1 MEHQPTVESAQGSS
15 DRSFGFVFAIVFA
28 LLGLWPLLGGAAMRL
43 WALAL
48 SGLFLACAVLRP
60 ALLGPLNR
68 VWYRFGMLLHAIVS
82 PVALGVIFFIGIVPV
97 GLIMRAVGR
106 RPLNLAFD
114 RDAQSYWVKRE
125 PPGPAPKG
133 MSDPF

>member
-1 MEHQPTVESAQGSS
+1 MEHRPTVEPAQGSS
-15 DRSFGFVFAIVFA
+15 DRSFGFVFTIVFA
-28 LLGLWPLLGGAAMRL
+28 LVGLWPLLQGHELRL

-48 SGLFLACAVLRP
+48 AAAFLLAALLRP
-60 ALLGPLNR
+60 VLLSPLNR
-68 VWYRFGMLLHAIVS
+68 IWYRFGMLLHAIVS
-82 PVALGVIFFIGIVPV
+82 PVALGVIFFLGIVPM
-97 GLIMRAVGR
+97 GLLMRALGR

-125 PPGPAPKG
+125 PPGPEAKS

>member
-1 MEHQPTVESAQGSS
+1 MEHRPTVEPAQGSS
-15 DRSFGFVFAIVFA
+15 DRSFGFVFTIVFA
-28 LLGLWPLLGGAAMRL
+28 LVGLWPLLQGHEPRL

-48 SGLFLACAVLRP
+48 AALFLVAAWLRP
-60 ALLGPLNR
+60 VLLAPLNR
-68 VWYRFGMLLHAIVS
+68 IWYRFGMLLHAIVS
-82 PVALGVIFFIGIVPV
+82 PVALGVIFFVGIVPI
-97 GLIMRAVGR
+97 GLIMRALGR

-125 PPGPAPKG
+125 PPGPEGKS